1 MLITQALRIKREIFR
16 RVGVHNVGARK
27 WLIKHYADKNQRGKK
42 KKRRNHFQA
51 GHDAPRAH
59 LAALI
64 ERCVMAIETTHAGVF
79 ADCADGL
86 SPSNV
91 LMDIAT

>member
-16 RVGVHNVGARK
+16 RVGVHNVGAGK
-27 WLIKHYADKNQRGKK
+27 WSIKQHADKNERGKK
-42 KKRRNHFQA
+42 KKRRDYFQA
-51 GHDAPRAH
+51 GHDATRAH

-64 ERCVMAIETTHAGVF
+64 ERFVVAIETTHAGVF
-79 ADCADGL
+79 ADCAGGL
-86 SPSNV
+86 SPSKV